1 MANWSSNHLPLFTLR
16 YCVETNSP
24 PVCGG
29 EREEEGERII
39 ILGCPVKTR
48 DRASWKGQVQMDTI
62 HLGDQEEVRS
72 PRCSFWAWED
82 PFWLPSGFK
91 CKRLQGRCHVS
102 SQGLDSAPALISMR
116 RIAQLLVR
124 ASHPCWALLSCPLHL
139 SSILEVS
146 CGPILSCGCERGSW
160 NFHDRGL
167 LVLCEHPP

>member
-102 SQGLDSAPALISMR
+102 SQGLDSTPGSNLHAENSSAAGACIPPLLGPAELSS
-116 RIAQLLVR
+116 ASFKYFGGQLW
-124 ASHPCWALLSCPLHL
+124 SHPELWM
-139 SSILEVS
+139 
-146 CGPILSCGCERGSW
+146 
-160 NFHDRGL
+160 
-167 LVLCEHPP
+167 